1 MTYLLVAPAPRTA
14 PCFYD
19 PVPFRPAPPRLALS
33 LSTCCYTP
41 RIEMNRNEEGK
52 SRNIRTIKKYL
63 TQFSAPNVNRFSL
76 GCLISVVSYPSQQNL
91 VNKKERQN
99 RCQRKHIKNTTIN
112 QILPFVIQNLG
123 PVAGNERR
131 QITGKERQR
140 RGAENTRIQRNLP
153 LFISRCFIVVVSS
166 VSEEDRE
173 GTIDATVFRTIKIS
187 HLDLAQSGLFLPPCT
202 NSKYKNQ
209 SGQAKKGNARLK

>member
-99 RCQRKHIKNTTIN
+99 RCQRKHIKNTTFN
-112 QILPFVIQNLG
+112 QILPFVISNLG
-123 PVAGNERR
+123 PVAKNGDEERGRTTLSKMR
-131 QITGKERQR
+131 QIGGT
-140 RGAENTRIQRNLP
+140 ENMRIQPNSP
-153 LFISRCFIVVVSS
+153 FSS
-166 VSEEDRE
+166 S
-173 GTIDATVFRTIKIS
+173 
-187 HLDLAQSGLFLPPCT
+187 LFLRH
-202 NSKYKNQ
+202 Y
-209 SGQAKKGNARLK
+209 